1 MPPELINLLIQLPIV
16 AAFIIYSERKDKQFI
31 EALREQRLADREIMN
46 KLLERLNA
54 LHNAHEEH
62 DQRMTQAVAQMEE
75 RTRRTRPR

>member
-1 MPPELINLLIQLPIV
+1 MPPELINILIQLPIV

-46 KLLERLNA
+46 KLLERVDA

>member
-62 DQRMTQAVAQMEE
+62 DQRMTQAVVQMEE

>member
-75 RTRRTRPR
+75 RTRRVRAR

>member
-46 KLLERLNA
+46 KLLERVDA

-75 RTRRTRPR
+75 RTRRVRAR